1 MAMTDEELREELRDL
16 DVSEHVEM
24 DSYEADFIESVVYQY
39 KGTLSDKQRKLAER
53 IIEKY
58 TA

>member
-1 MAMTDEELREELRDL
+1 MTDEELRDELTAL
-16 DVSEHVEM
+16 DISEHVTVE
-24 DSYEADFIESVVYQY
+24 SWEADFIENNVYRY
-39 KGTLSDKQRKLAER
+39 HGPLSEAQRKKAAE

>member
-1 MAMTDEELREELRDL
+1 MTDEELREELRLL
-16 DVSEHVEM
+16 DTNEDVTV
-24 DSYEADFIESVVYQY
+24 DSWEADFIESVVYKY
-39 KGTLSDKQRKLAER
+39 KGPLSESQRKKAEQ

>member
-1 MAMTDEELREELRDL
+1 MTDEELREELRAL
-16 DVSEHVEM
+16 DQNEDIEM
-24 DSYEADFIESVVYQY
+24 DSWEADFIENVVYKY
-39 KGTLSDKQRKLAER
+39 KGPLSENQREKAEQ

>member
-1 MAMTDEELREELRDL
+1 MDDEELREELKSI
-16 DVSEHVEM
+16 DVSEFVTV
-24 DSYEADFIESVVYQY
+24 SSWEADFIESVVYEY
-39 KGTLSDKQRKLAER
+39 EGPLSDEQRDKAEE